1 VTPPNDPEAIKLL
14 AKTFTESNYDIRT
27 VLRVLFHSDFFKNA
41 RFTKIKSPAEV
52 VVGTLRLVGQDK
64 LPGPGIG
71 DLSKQ
76 AGYMGQELLNPPSVE
91 GWHTGVEWINS
102 GSLMKRIN
110 FVADMLGDTSRPGV
124 RKIIGRLQAQGNLGP
139 EELVDRCLE
148 LVGPVKAGAATLQQL
163 VEHVAQRGEL
173 TWDNDDDAEAST
185 SRVGELLQ
193 LIASVKEF
201 QYC

>member
-1 VTPPNDPEAIKLL
+1 
-14 AKTFTESNYDIRT
+14 
-27 VLRVLFHSDFFKNA
+27 
-41 RFTKIKSPAEV
+41 
-52 VVGTLRLVGQDK
+52 
-64 LPGPGIG
+64 
-71 DLSKQ
+71 
-76 AGYMGQELLNPPSVE
+76 MGQELLNPPSVE

-124 RKIIGRLQAQGNLGP
+124 RKMIGRLQAQGNLSP

-173 TWDNDDDAEAST
+173 TWDNDDDVEAST
-185 SRVGELLQ
+185 ARVGELLQ
-193 LIASVKEF
+193 LIASVKEY
-201 QYC
+201 QYS